1 MIHTLILF
9 LWNVFCLSSKPK
21 TNAVEKQKQQKHSN
35 DNNQRLVRVFVDAIE
50 IHATQTEPY
59 LHWVGS
65 CARKSVFSTA
75 ELKRSLKNTI
85 LPT

>member
-1 MIHTLILF
+1 MIHILILF
-9 LWNVFCLSSKPK
+9 LWNVFCLSSKPEM
-21 TNAVEKQKQQKHSN
+21 NAVEKQKQEKHNN

-65 CARKSVFSTA
+65 FAR
-75 ELKRSLKNTI
+75 
-85 LPT
+85 

>member
-1 MIHTLILF
+1 MIF

-21 TNAVEKQKQQKHSN
+21 TNAVEKQKQKHNN

-65 CARKSVFSTA
+65 SARKSVFSTA
-75 ELKRSLKNTI
+75 ELKLRLKNTI